1 MISDCFFSDRL
12 YIFTKMDRF
21 SESKGISHCSIFEF
35 EQSWYDLLT
44 EDEKLLIE
52 ENSVSINFKKG
63 ETVCK
68 LGAFASH
75 IYFLE
80 EGLVKV
86 YLEEKKN
93 ILILTLSTKN
103 SLLGL
108 SSLFDGNNKFPYSI
122 TTYMDSKVRMIDIQ
136 VFRQLL
142 KQNSNFSYRIIN
154 LLNEST
160 AQIYGR
166 FFSLTQKQLHGRL
179 ADILLCLSNRIFRA
193 TAFDLPLSRA
203 DLGDLTGM
211 STESVIRM
219 MKEFKDDG
227 LIDMH
232 CKKIE
237 LLDINRLE
245 RISNFG

>member
-1 MISDCFFSDRL
+1 MDQNIE
-12 YIFTKMDRF
+12 TK
-21 SESKGISHCSIFEF
+21 SLSHCSAFEF
-35 EQSWYDLLT
+35 DKSWYELLT
-44 EDEKLLIE
+44 ESEKSLID
-52 ENSVSINFKKG
+52 ENSVSIGFKKG

-86 YLEEKKN
+86 YLEEKN
-93 ILILTLSTKN
+93 NNLILMLSTKN
-103 SLLGL
+103 NLLGL
-108 SSLFDGNNKFPYSI
+108 AAVYDGNNKMPYSI
-122 TTYMDSKVRMIDIQ
+122 STYTDSKLRMIDIQ

-142 KQNSNFSYRIIN
+142 KQNSNFAYHIIN

-166 FFSLTQKQLHGRL
+166 FYSLTQKQLHGRL
-179 ADILLCLSNRIFRA
+179 ADILLCLSSKIFKSKL
-193 TAFDLPLSRA
+193 FDLPLSRA

-219 MKEFKDDG
+219 MNEFKKDG
-227 LIDMH
+227 LIDME

-237 LLDINRLE
+237 LLDVARLE
-245 RISNFG
+245 RISEFG

>member
-1 MISDCFFSDRL
+1 MNQL
-12 YIFTKMDRF
+12 
-21 SESKGISHCSIFEF
+21 SETKGISHCSVFNSEL
-35 EQSWYDLLT
+35 SWYNFLT

-52 ENSVSINFKKG
+52 EHSVSIIFKKG

-68 LGAFASH
+68 RGAFASH

-86 YLEEKKN
+86 FLEEKNKN
-93 ILILTLSTKN
+93 LILMLAIKN
-103 SLLGL
+103 NLLGMAAI
-108 SSLFDGNNKFPYSI
+108 FEGNNKLPYSVSAY
-122 TTYMDSKVRMIDIQ
+122 TDSKVKMIDINI
-136 VFRQLL
+136 FKQLL
-142 KQNSNFSYRIIN
+142 KLNPEFSYHIIN
-154 LLNEST
+154 LLNEKT

-179 ADILLCLSNRIFRA
+179 ADILLCLSNRIFKSKS
-193 TAFDLPLSRA
+193 FELPLSRA

-232 CKKIE
+232 CKSIE
-237 LLDINRLE
+237 LLDYARLE
-245 RISNFG
+245 RISEFG

>member
-1 MISDCFFSDRL
+1 MN
-12 YIFTKMDRF
+12 TT
-21 SESKGISHCSIFEF
+21 SELKGISHCSVFDF
-35 EQSWYDLLT
+35 EQSWYELLT
-44 EDEKLLIE
+44 ESERTLIDEH
-52 ENSVSINFKKG
+52 SVSIGFKKG

-86 YLEEKKN
+86 YLEEKN
-93 ILILTLSTKN
+93 NNLILMLSTKN

-108 SSLFDGNNKFPYSI
+108 SSVYDGNNKLPYSI
-122 TTYMDSKVRMIDIQ
+122 STYTDSKIRMIDIQ

-142 KQNSNFSYRIIN
+142 KQNSSFSYRIIN

-179 ADILLCLSNRIFRA
+179 ADILLCLANRIFKSNS
-193 TAFDLPLSRA
+193 FDLPLSRA
-203 DLGDLTGM
+203 DMGDLTGM

-227 LIDMH
+227 LIEMC

-245 RISNFG
+245 RISEFG

>member
-1 MISDCFFSDRL
+1 MNASN
-12 YIFTKMDRF
+12 
-21 SESKGISHCSIFEF
+21 ESRVNNYCSIFDF
-35 EQSWYDLLT
+35 EQSWYELLT
-44 EDEKLLIE
+44 DEEKHLIDE
-52 ENSVSINFKKG
+52 HSVSLAFKKG

-68 LGAFASH
+68 QGAFASH

-86 YLEEKKN
+86 YLEERKN
-93 ILILTLSTKN
+93 NLILTLSTN
-103 SLLGL
+103 RSLLGL
-108 SSLFDGNNKFPYSI
+108 ASIFEGNNKLPYSI
-122 TTYMDSKVRMIDIQ
+122 STYTDSRIRMIDIQ
-136 VFRQLL
+136 VFKQLL
-142 KQNSNFSYRIIN
+142 KQNPEFSYRMIN
-154 LLNEST
+154 ILNEST

-179 ADILLCLSNRIFRA
+179 ADILLCMATRIFKSK
-193 TAFDLPLSRA
+193 TFELPLSRA

-227 LIDMH
+227 LIDMQ
-232 CKKIE
+232 CKNVV
-237 LLDINRLE
+237 LLDVARLE

>member
-1 MISDCFFSDRL
+1 MDQNIE
-12 YIFTKMDRF
+12 TK
-21 SESKGISHCSIFEF
+21 SLSHCSAFEF
-35 EQSWYDLLT
+35 EKSWYELLT
-44 EDEKLLIE
+44 ESEKSLID
-52 ENSVSINFKKG
+52 ENSVSIGFKKG

-86 YLEEKKN
+86 YLEEKN
-93 ILILTLSTKN
+93 NNLILMLSTKN
-103 SLLGL
+103 NLLGL
-108 SSLFDGNNKFPYSI
+108 VAVYDGNNKIPYSI
-122 TTYMDSKVRMIDIQ
+122 STYTDSRLRMIDIQ

-142 KQNSNFSYRIIN
+142 KKNSIFAYHIIN

-179 ADILLCLSNRIFRA
+179 ADILLCLSNRIFKSRS
-193 TAFDLPLSRA
+193 FDLPLSRA

-219 MKEFKDDG
+219 MNEFKKDG
-227 LIDMH
+227 LIDME

-237 LLDINRLE
+237 LLDVARLE
-245 RISNFG
+245 RISEFG

>member
-1 MISDCFFSDRL
+1 MDQNIE
-12 YIFTKMDRF
+12 TK
-21 SESKGISHCSIFEF
+21 SLSHCSAFEF
-35 EQSWYDLLT
+35 ERSWYELLT
-44 EDEKLLIE
+44 ESEKSLID
-52 ENSVSINFKKG
+52 ENSVSIGFKKG

-93 ILILTLSTKN
+93 NLILMLSTKN
-103 SLLGL
+103 NLLGL
-108 SSLFDGNNKFPYSI
+108 AAVYDGNNKMPYSI
-122 TTYMDSKVRMIDIQ
+122 STYTDSKLRMIDIQ
-136 VFRQLL
+136 IFRQLL
-142 KQNSNFSYRIIN
+142 KQNANFGYHIIN

-179 ADILLCLSNRIFRA
+179 ADILLCLSNKIFKSRS
-193 TAFDLPLSRA
+193 FDLPLSRA

-219 MKEFKDDG
+219 MKEFKEDG
-227 LIDMH
+227 LIDME

-237 LLDINRLE
+237 LLDVARLE
-245 RISNFG
+245 RISEFG

>member
-1 MISDCFFSDRL
+1 
-12 YIFTKMDRF
+12 MDRII
-21 SESKGISHCSIFEF
+21 ETKGISHCSIFDF
-35 EQSWYDLLT
+35 DQSWYELLT
-44 EDEKLLIE
+44 ESEKVLID
-52 ENSVSINFKKG
+52 ENSVSLSFKKG

-86 YLEEKKN
+86 YLEEKNNK
-93 ILILTLSTKN
+93 LILMLTTKN
-103 SLLGL
+103 RLLGL
-108 SSLFDGNNKFPYSI
+108 SSIYEGNNKLPYSI
-122 TTYMDSKVRMIDIQ
+122 STYTDSRIRMIDIQ
-136 VFRQLL
+136 IFRQLL
-142 KQNSNFSYRIIN
+142 IQNPAFSYQIIN
-154 LLNEST
+154 LLNENT

-179 ADILLCLSNRIFRA
+179 ADILLCLANRIFKSNS
-193 TAFDLPLSRA
+193 FDLPLSRA
-203 DLGDLTGM
+203 DMGDLTGM

-227 LIDMH
+227 LIEMC

-237 LLDINRLE
+237 LLDISRLE
-245 RISNFG
+245 RISEFG

>member
-1 MISDCFFSDRL
+1 MDQNIE
-12 YIFTKMDRF
+12 TK
-21 SESKGISHCSIFEF
+21 SLSHCSAFEF
-35 EQSWYDLLT
+35 EKSWYDLLT
-44 EDEKLLIE
+44 ESEKSLID
-52 ENSVSINFKKG
+52 ENSVSIGFKKG

-86 YLEEKKN
+86 YLEEKN
-93 ILILTLSTKN
+93 NNLILMLSTKN
-103 SLLGL
+103 NLLGL
-108 SSLFDGNNKFPYSI
+108 AAVYDGNNKMPYSI
-122 TTYMDSKVRMIDIQ
+122 STYTDSRLRMIDIQ

-142 KQNSNFSYRIIN
+142 KQNANFAYHIIN

-166 FFSLTQKQLHGRL
+166 FYSLTQKQLHGRL
-179 ADILLCLSNRIFRA
+179 ADILLCLSNKIFKSRS
-193 TAFDLPLSRA
+193 FDLPLSRA

-227 LIDMH
+227 LIDME

-237 LLDINRLE
+237 LLDVARLE
-245 RISNFG
+245 RISEFG

>member
-1 MISDCFFSDRL
+1 MDQNIE
-12 YIFTKMDRF
+12 TK
-21 SESKGISHCSIFEF
+21 SLSHCSAFDFEK
-35 EQSWYDLLT
+35 SWYDLLT
-44 EDEKLLIE
+44 EPEKWLID
-52 ENSVSINFKKG
+52 ENSVSIGFKKG

-86 YLEEKKN
+86 YLEEKN
-93 ILILTLSTKN
+93 NNLILTLSTKN
-103 SLLGL
+103 NLLGL
-108 SSLFDGNNKFPYSI
+108 AAVYDGNNKMPYSI
-122 TTYMDSKVRMIDIQ
+122 STYTDSKLRMIDIQ

-142 KQNSNFSYRIIN
+142 KQNSNFAYHIIN

-166 FFSLTQKQLHGRL
+166 FYSLTQKQLHGRL
-179 ADILLCLSNRIFRA
+179 ADILLCLSNKIFKSKS
-193 TAFDLPLSRA
+193 FDLPLSRA

-219 MKEFKDDG
+219 MNEFKKDG
-227 LIDMH
+227 LIDME

-237 LLDINRLE
+237 LLDVARLE
-245 RISNFG
+245 RISEFG

>member
-1 MISDCFFSDRL
+1 
-12 YIFTKMDRF
+12 MDQ
-21 SESKGISHCSIFEF
+21 SNETKGISHCSVFDFEK
-35 EQSWYDLLT
+35 SWYDLLT
-44 EDEKLLIE
+44 GSEKTYLDD
-52 ENSVSINFKKG
+52 NSVSLSFKKG

-93 ILILTLSTKN
+93 NLILTLSTRN

-108 SSLFDGNNKFPYSI
+108 SSLYDGNNKFPYSI
-122 TTYMDSKVRMIDIQ
+122 TTYTDSRVRMIDIQ

-142 KQNSNFSYRIIN
+142 KQNSDFAYRIIN

-179 ADILLCLSNRIFRA
+179 ADILLCLSNRIFKS

-219 MKEFKDDG
+219 MKDFKDDG
-227 LIDMH
+227 LISMD

-237 LLDINRLE
+237 LLDLGRLE
-245 RISNFG
+245 RISEFG

>member
-1 MISDCFFSDRL
+1 MDQNIE
-12 YIFTKMDRF
+12 TK
-21 SESKGISHCSIFEF
+21 SLSHCSAFEF
-35 EQSWYDLLT
+35 EKSWYDLLT
-44 EDEKLLIE
+44 EPEKLLID
-52 ENSVSINFKKG
+52 ENSVSIGFKKG

-86 YLEEKKN
+86 YLEEKN
-93 ILILTLSTKN
+93 NNLILMLSTKN
-103 SLLGL
+103 NLLGL
-108 SSLFDGNNKFPYSI
+108 AAVYDGNNKMPYSI
-122 TTYMDSKVRMIDIQ
+122 STYTDSKLRMIDIQ
-136 VFRQLL
+136 IFRQLL
-142 KQNSNFSYRIIN
+142 KQNSNFAYHIIN

-166 FFSLTQKQLHGRL
+166 FYSLTQKQLHGRL
-179 ADILLCLSNRIFRA
+179 ADILLCLSNKIFKSRS
-193 TAFDLPLSRA
+193 FDLPLSRA

-219 MKEFKDDG
+219 MNEFKKDG
-227 LIDMH
+227 LIDME

-237 LLDINRLE
+237 LLDVARLE
-245 RISNFG
+245 RISEFG

>member
-1 MISDCFFSDRL
+1 
-12 YIFTKMDRF
+12 MDQLN
-21 SESKGISHCSIFEF
+21 ETKGISICSVFDFEK
-35 EQSWYDLLT
+35 SWYELLT
-44 EDEKLLIE
+44 DSEKALLDN
-52 ENSVSINFKKG
+52 NSVSLSFKKG

-75 IYFLE
+75 VYFLE

-93 ILILTLSTKN
+93 NLILTLSTKN

-108 SSLFDGNNKFPYSI
+108 ASLYDGNNKFPYSI
-122 TTYMDSKVRMIDIQ
+122 ATYTNSTVRMIDIQ
-136 VFRQLL
+136 IFRQLL
-142 KQNSNFSYRIIN
+142 KQNSDFAYRIIN

-179 ADILLCLSNRIFRA
+179 ADILLCLSNRIFKS
-193 TAFDLPLSRA
+193 TSFNLPLSRA

-219 MKEFKDDG
+219 MRDFKDDG
-227 LIDMH
+227 LINMD

-237 LLDINRLE
+237 LLDIGRLE
-245 RISNFG
+245 RISEFG